1 MRTSTAR
8 HLPPYAST
16 LKHDPKV
23 HCHCVGTATA
33 ETSIKQ
39 SALECPASQQ
49 DTQSAPTAP
58 NSDMHQHVP
67 RLTKGALTFLES
79 LEIRQALVPYLA
91 RLKCFYCTIL
101 LSALLIVVWCCS
113 CRNFALI
120 EEQNVSFKPGLNVIT
135 GESGAGKSVLVE
147 ALGQVHN
154 TTWNISCSQSC
165 WLAFMHECVQAHLPH
180 SPRCSW

>member
-8 HLPPYAST
+8 YLPPYAST

-23 HCHCVGTATA
+23 HCQCVGTATA
-33 ETSIKQ
+33 EASINQ
-39 SALECPASQQ
+39 SALESTASQQ
-49 DTQSAPTAP
+49 NTQSKLTAQK
-58 NSDMHQHVP
+58 SDMHQLVP
-67 RLTKGALTFLES
+67 RLTERALTFLES
-79 LEIRQALVPYLA
+79 LEIRQAFVPYLA
-91 RLKCFYCTIL
+91 RLKTITCFHCTVP
-101 LSALLIVVWCCS
+101 LSALLIAVWCCS

-154 TTWNISCSQSC
+154 TAWNVNNTYAG
-165 WLAFMHECVQAHLPH
+165 L
-180 SPRCSW
+180 R